1 MKPTETSTSS
11 LTPEQADL
19 VRYLVYLRYSLEFRF
34 IGMKVATLGED
45 DEYGMK
51 NYANKNTTVAD
62 YRKYADKYF
71 KDFLKAESED
81 QLDSLLHKLRK
92 EETTK
97 SFKDFSTITDDEKAE
112 ILAQRIMC
120 RSMTDKI
127 TSLLPGNFD
136 LAKET
141 LQNLEENGPL
151 EACMNLQ
158 AAHNIIIMNY
168 EEHEQLSNTLSSD
181 IKAEVIPL
189 LKSSAGLT
197 AEQEED
203 IEQEVFDK
211 YKEGLNT
218 AALTGGIID
227 QSLLQEAP
235 PGEQTMLKH
244 ELGHALNSLEEA
256 TTKLTQVYE
265 QKQALHKQQAH
276 DEPSYTNLEE
286 LRKLDGQAEDCQM
299 EILSTVHTINTVR
312 EVVGKSQPRTSEL
325 TESLKALTEGAEALA
340 EGAKALEGASK
351 NREKGPN
358 LKEMFAQVV
367 SNHNQPG

>member
-11 LTPEQADL
+11 LTPKQADL

-34 IGMKVATLGED
+34 IGMKVATLGKD
-45 DEYGMK
+45 QYGP
-51 NYANKNTTVAD
+51 NFANKKTEVDD
-62 YRKYADKYF
+62 YRKYAYQYF
-71 KDFLKAESED
+71 EDFLAAENKD
-81 QLDSLLHKLRK
+81 ALDSLLHKLRK
-92 EETTK
+92 EETTE
-97 SFKDFSTITDDEKAE
+97 SFKDFSTIDDDEKAQ

-120 RSMTDKI
+120 RSMIDKI

-168 EEHEQLSNTLSSD
+168 EEHEKLSNTLSSD

-218 AALTGGIID
+218 AALAGGIID
-227 QSLLQEAP
+227 LQEAHE
-235 PGEQTMLKH
+235 GERTMLAH
-244 ELGHALNSLEEA
+244 ELGHAFNSLEKA
-256 TTKLTQVYE
+256 TTTLTEVYAQQQE
-265 QKQALHKQQAH
+265 LHDQQAP
-276 DEPSYTNLEE
+276 DESSYTNFEE
-286 LRKLDGQAEDCQM
+286 RRELDGQAEDCKM
-299 EILSTVHTINTVR
+299 EIQSAVHTIETVNK
-312 EVVGKSQPRTSEL
+312 VVGNRQPKSPKL
-325 TESLKALTEGAEALA
+325 TDPLKVLV